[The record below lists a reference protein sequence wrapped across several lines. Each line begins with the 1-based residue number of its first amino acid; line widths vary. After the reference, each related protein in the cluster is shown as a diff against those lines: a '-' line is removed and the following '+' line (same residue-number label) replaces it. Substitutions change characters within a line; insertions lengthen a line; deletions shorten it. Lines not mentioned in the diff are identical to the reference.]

1 MINPFFHTTSLILSG
16 LSSIAFPRV
25 CLCCGLETTEEERQ
39 ICSFCRQDRFEAA
52 NPDFRQC
59 SSGVILPDSV
69 SIQHAL
75 WNFDKGGLLQDL
87 MHYLKYERLTGIGIE
102 LGTGLGQSMA
112 SHPGVFEITD
122 TAADK
127 MLLPVPLHYLKF
139 RKRGFNQAYYIAKG
153 IQSVLG
159 YPICALKDVVRT
171 KNTRSQTG
179 FSLKKRVANMQG
191 AFRVRSKEAVAG
203 KTMFIVDDVFT
214 TGSTSF
220 ELAAV
225 LKEAG
230 CGKIVIATVAQA

>member
-1 MINPFFHTTSLILSG
+1 MFLSG

-39 ICSFCRQDRFEAA
+39 ICSFCRQERFEAA
-52 NPDFRQC
+52 NPDFRC
-59 SSGVILPDSV
+59 SGSGVILPDSV
-69 SIQHAL
+69 AVQHAL

-87 MHYLKYERLTGIGIE
+87 MHYLKYERLTGIGTE
-102 LGTGLGQSMA
+102 LGTGLGESM
-112 SHPGVFEITD
+112 SRHPHILEILD
-122 TAADK
+122 IAAEK
-127 MLLPVPLHYLKF
+127 VLLPVPLHYLKF

-153 IQSVLG
+153 MQSVLG
-159 YPICALKDVVRT
+159 IPICKLKDVVRR

-191 AFRVRSKEAVAG
+191 AFRVRRREAVEG
-203 KTMFIVDDVFT
+203 KIIIIVDDVFT

-225 LKEAG
+225 LKESG
-230 CGKIVIATVAQA
+230 SREIVITTVAQA

>member
-1 MINPFFHTTSLILSG
+1 MKILLHNLSSFISG

-39 ICSFCRQDRFEAA
+39 ICSFCKQDRFEAA
-52 NPDFRQC
+52 NPDFRRC

-87 MHYLKYERLTGIGIE
+87 MHYLKYERLTGIGLE
-102 LGTGLGQSMA
+102 LGISLGESMMR
-112 SHPGVFEITD
+112 HPKIQVIGDMETD
-122 TAADK
+122 K
-127 MLLPVPLHYLKF
+127 VLLPVPLHYMKF

-159 YPICALKDVVRT
+159 YPICRLKDVVRT

-179 FSLKKRVANMQG
+179 FNLKKRVANIQG
-191 AFRVRSKEAVAG
+191 AFRVRCPEAVSG
-203 KTMFIVDDVFT
+203 KTMVIVDDVFT

-230 CGKIVIATVAQA
+230 CGNIVIVTVAQA